1 MVPALG
7 LGIVR
12 ALLADKVVD
21 RIAVIDRAIMSA
33 PADVADRVE
42 GFNGDVSMRT
52 DHCRGYDRA
61 LGATESAANPNPGG
75 RKMNQH
81 EHRGGCH
88 CGNLHWTLRSEL
100 SLAQLPVRTC
110 GCRFCCKHGLLTTSD
125 PQGEMDFIS
134 TDHTAILHY
143 RFDTETADFLM
154 CGRCGVYVGAQMEEA
169 GRYYAIANLRTLE
182 GEGELGMVQPMDYS
196 RESVS
201 ERRTRRAIRWT
212 PVRTP
217 V

>member
-1 MVPALG
+1 
-7 LGIVR
+7 
-12 ALLADKVVD
+12 
-21 RIAVIDRAIMSA
+21 
-33 PADVADRVE
+33 
-42 GFNGDVSMRT
+42 
-52 DHCRGYDRA
+52 
-61 LGATESAANPNPGG
+61 
-75 RKMNQH
+75 MNQH

-88 CGNLHWTLRSEL
+88 CGNLRWTLRSEL

-110 GCRFCCKHGLLTTSD
+110 GCRFCRKHGLLTTSD
-125 PQGEMDFIS
+125 PQGEMDFIL
-134 TDHTAILHY
+134 TNRAAVLRY

-182 GEGELGMVQPMDYS
+182 SGGELGMVQPMDYS

-201 ERRTRRAIRWT
+201 ERRTRRASRWT

-217 V
+217 VGGFNER